1 MEIANI
7 PDLLNYEVLDGEIE
21 HIPTPYE
28 EALHSNEVLQN
39 LLNENAAILAEK
51 IEELEDREER
61 IEAIRQALANIS
73 ATPTLS
79 SLKIFLQAVKTA
91 LGETYGST

>member
-7 PDLLNYEVLDGEIE
+7 PDLLTYEVIDGEIE

-39 LLNENAAILAEK
+39 LLNENAAALAEK
-51 IEELEDREER
+51 IEELTDREER
-61 IEAIRQALANIS
+61 IEAIREALSNIGT
-73 ATPTLS
+73 TPTLS
-79 SLKIFLQAVKTA
+79 SLKAFLQAVKSA
-91 LGETYGST
+91 LGETNGST